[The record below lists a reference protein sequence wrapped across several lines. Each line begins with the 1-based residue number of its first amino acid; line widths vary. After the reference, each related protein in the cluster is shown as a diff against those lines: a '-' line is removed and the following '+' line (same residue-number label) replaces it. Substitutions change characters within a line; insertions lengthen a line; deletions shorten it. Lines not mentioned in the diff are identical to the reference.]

1 MSWEPLHK
9 NSKCEFLASSSKDC
23 TVKIWNAATQLCQI
37 TFGFHKSC
45 VTKVI
50 WGGQGCL
57 YSSSEDKT
65 IKVWSTEGLLIR
77 ELNGHGHWV
86 NTLAV
91 NTDFVLRLPNFFE
104 IFVILNAGQDPSMKR
119 KKSLK
124 TKRK

>member
-1 MSWEPLHK
+1 M
-9 NSKCEFLASSSKDC
+9 
-23 TVKIWNAATQLCQI
+23 

-91 NTDFVLRLPNFFE
+91 NTDFVLRLKSSKYMTKSLNFFK
-104 IFVILNAGQDPSMKR
+104 FL
-119 KKSLK
+119 
-124 TKRK
+124 